1 MVFKVPLDRLGT
13 MLKTKTIHVILNASS
28 GLDGKK
34 NEASE
39 TLQRILSEGGLECD
53 IRQIDKGTDL
63 CEVAREMIRSGAETV
78 VAAGGDGTI
87 NAVASVLAGTDVT
100 LGVIPAGTLNHFAR
114 DLQIPIDIDAA
125 AKIVVEGRTAQV
137 DVGEVNGRRFI
148 NNAII
153 GLYPIYRFH
162 REQNEKRGRHKFL
175 AMTSAVFSV
184 FRLNPG
190 LHLSLEAEG
199 KTVTRKTPF
208 LMVANNHHEMEG
220 YRLGNR
226 ATLSSGMLSVYVMH
240 HMSRFRMGLLG
251 LSVLLGRF
259 SKSKDFDVLS
269 AREVKLEGRRKRIGI
284 SLDGE
289 VVQMDL
295 PLQYRSLPGSLRVIV
310 PEAYIAR
317 N

>member
-1 MVFKVPLDRLGT
+1 
-13 MLKTKTIHVILNASS
+13 MLKTKTVHIILNASS
-28 GLDGKK
+28 GLDEKK
-34 NEASE
+34 TDAPA
-39 TLQRILSEGGLECD
+39 TLRRILTEGGLEAD
-53 IRQIDKGTDL
+53 IHHIDKSTDL
-63 CEVAREMIRSGAETV
+63 CELAREMVRCGAETV

-114 DLQIPIDIDAA
+114 DLRIPIDIAAA
-125 AKIVVEGRTAQV
+125 AKIIVQGRTAQV

-153 GLYPIYRFH
+153 GLYPIYRFQ
-162 REQNEKRGRHKFL
+162 RERNEKRGRHKFL
-175 AMTSAVFSV
+175 AMTSAVLSV

-190 LHLSLEAEG
+190 LHVSLEAEG
-199 KTVTRKTPF
+199 KAVNRKTPF
-208 LMVANNHHEMEG
+208 LMVANNRHEMEG

-226 ATLSSGMLSVYVMH
+226 ESISTGLLCVYVMH
-240 HMSRFRMGLLG
+240 HMSRFRMALLG

-269 AREVKLEGRRKRIGI
+269 AREVKLEGRRKHIRI

-289 VVQMDL
+289 IVKMDL
-295 PLQYRSLPGSLRVIV
+295 PLQYRSLPSSLRVIV
-310 PEAYIAR
+310 PETYNSR